1 MKKIFIPILISTM
14 LLTGCQSGID
24 YDSIKGESYWQGAQ
38 IDPIVDDESDL
49 YSDFNSGKGKLYN
62 GRFYWKQ
69 REDVEDGLIFD
80 IDMPEI
86 KNGKYYFTDGNG
98 YVEIKDHKSFRLVGL
113 DDERIKELKDYY
125 ASGGY
130 GYYVY
135 SHPDAS
141 TAEKEKIKKQCENSK
156 QIEDLLINNYVN
168 FYINLLHYV
177 PEETGTEIELTCE
190 LSDFDMWFPLQYQHR
205 SAYIKNLSGYL
216 NIKENSYDKAH
227 RYKQKIRF

>member
-1 MKKIFIPILISTM
+1 MKKICIPILILTM
-14 LLTGCQSGID
+14 LLTGCQSGIN

-38 IDPIVDDESDL
+38 IDPIIDDESDS
-49 YSDFNSGKGKLYN
+49 YRDFNSGKGKLYN
-62 GRFYWKQ
+62 GKFYWKQ

-113 DDERIKELKDYY
+113 DDERIKELKVYY
-125 ASGGY
+125 SKGGY
-130 GYYVY
+130 GHYIY

-141 TAEKEKIKKQCENSK
+141 TAEKEKIKEQCENSR
-156 QIEDLLINNYVN
+156 QIEDILINNYAD
-168 FYINLLHYV
+168 FYINLLPYV

-205 SAYIKNLSGYL
+205 SDPPRLLYQEFEWIF
-216 NIKENSYDKAH
+216 E
-227 RYKQKIRF
+227 YKGDQL

>member
-1 MKKIFIPILISTM
+1 M

-49 YSDFNSGKGKLYN
+49 YRNFNSGKGKLYN

-113 DDERIKELKDYY
+113 DDERIKELKDCY
-125 ASGGY
+125 SRDGY

-141 TAEKEKIKKQCENSK
+141 TAEKEKVKERCENSK
-156 QIEDLLINNYVN
+156 QIENIRHFSEILL
-168 FYINLLHYV
+168 
-177 PEETGTEIELTCE
+177 CE
-190 LSDFDMWFPLQYQHR
+190 
-205 SAYIKNLSGYL
+205 G
-216 NIKENSYDKAH
+216 
-227 RYKQKIRF
+227 